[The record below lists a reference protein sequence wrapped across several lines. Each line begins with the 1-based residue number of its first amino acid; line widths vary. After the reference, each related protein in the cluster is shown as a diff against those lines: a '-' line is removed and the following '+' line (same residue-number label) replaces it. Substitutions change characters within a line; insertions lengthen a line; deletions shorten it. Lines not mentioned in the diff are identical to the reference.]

1 MTAVL
6 VLFDVDGTLLLEDA
20 YAHGR
25 AMVRAMR
32 EVWRVALDDDVVER
46 IDPWG
51 KTDRRIARES
61 LATAGVG
68 DADFDRGVDRWM
80 EAASQAFDEERAR
93 AASRWRVRDG
103 VADALERLG
112 ARGLRLTLTTGNLKP
127 IAAAKML
134 QIGLLDS
141 LDLEIGAY
149 GSDAEERAELAPIA
163 RRRAGAAGSP
173 WPRERT
179 VVVGDTPEDAAAAA
193 ADGVASL
200 VFSSARYP
208 ADELAG
214 ATRVVT
220 DTDDLVA
227 ALERLAAA

>member
-1 MTAVL
+1 LTLL

-32 EVWRVALDDDVVER
+32 KVWRVDLADDVVER
-46 IDPWG
+46 IEPWG

-61 LATAGVG
+61 LLTAGVG
-68 DADFDRGVDRWM
+68 AAEFERGLDRWM
-80 EAASQAFDEERAR
+80 DAASRAFEEERAS
-93 AASRWRVRDG
+93 AAPAWRVRDG
-103 VADALERLG
+103 VGDALERLA
-112 ARGLRLTLTTGNLKP
+112 ARGLRLTLVTGNLKP

-134 QIGLLDS
+134 QIGLLGF

-149 GSDAEERAELAPIA
+149 GSDAEKRAELVPLA
-163 RRRAGAAGSP
+163 RRRAAAAGAP

-179 VVVGDTPEDAAAAA
+179 VVVGDTPGDAAAAD

-200 VFSSARYP
+200 LFASARYP
-208 ADELAG
+208 AVKRAG

-220 DTDDLVA
+220 GADDLVA
-227 ALERLAAA
+227 ARERMAAA